1 MQKSILMAVGLDYQD
16 QSHVLKEGDEVV
28 SGGYR
33 AIGRDLED
41 GKKIKKG
48 VAELAKDEKQDKPN

>member
-1 MQKSILMAVGLDYQD
+1 MYYEIVEGLQ
-16 QSHVLKEGDEVV
+16 EGQEVV

-41 GKKIKKG
+41 GKRIKIG
-48 VAELAKDEKQDKPN
+48 PAIAEAAKDSEKTKE